1 MCRGSEGGDIGVHSA
16 LPSSLDTFW
25 GSVSGPNLL
34 QHHITTAALSRT
46 ASEFRATR
54 YIPVPVESGK
64 VSHLSPLWYTLLA
77 ITRRLLPP
85 TGTVLSNI
93 YGTGS

>member
-1 MCRGSEGGDIGVHSA
+1 MHSA

-46 ASEFRATR
+46 ASELFEEIFRATR

>member
-1 MCRGSEGGDIGVHSA
+1 MHSA

-46 ASEFRATR
+46 ASELFEEIFRATR

-77 ITRRLLPP
+77 ITRRLLPAQYYLISMVP
-85 TGTVLSNI
+85 VVELFKC
-93 YGTGS
+93 